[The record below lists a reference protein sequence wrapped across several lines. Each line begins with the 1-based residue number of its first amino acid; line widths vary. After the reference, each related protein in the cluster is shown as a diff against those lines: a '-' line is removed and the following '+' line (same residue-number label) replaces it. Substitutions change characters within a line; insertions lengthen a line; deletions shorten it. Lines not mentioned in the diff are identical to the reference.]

1 MACPRIACMLARI
14 STDAALPAVGAVA
27 FRRARCPR
35 GGGPAGAVR
44 HVRPGRAGGGT
55 PVAVAGLVIEQLPYR
70 RVCQGVSATARR
82 YQSPKTSATTVT
94 MTCSLG
100 TLPAAVTFALA
111 SRQGDDLPG
120 PAKR

>member
-1 MACPRIACMLARI
+1 M
-14 STDAALPAVGAVA
+14 
-27 FRRARCPR
+27 
-35 GGGPAGAVR
+35 
-44 HVRPGRAGGGT
+44 
-55 PVAVAGLVIEQLPYR
+55 PVAVGGLVIEQLPYR
-70 RVCQGVSATARR
+70 RECQGVSATARR
-82 YQSPKTSATTVT
+82 YPSPKTSATTVT